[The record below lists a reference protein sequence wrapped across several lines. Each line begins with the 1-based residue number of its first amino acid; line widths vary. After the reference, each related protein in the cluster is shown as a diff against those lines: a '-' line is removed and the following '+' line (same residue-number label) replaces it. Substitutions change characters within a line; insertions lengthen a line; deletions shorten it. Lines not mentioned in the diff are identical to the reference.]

1 MGNCCSNINI
11 GINGNIFTL
20 RSLMKIG
27 SILENQNFEKR
38 VAIMPDVVNKYISL
52 GFEILLSKNYASHLG
67 IDDQKYLKAGA
78 KISSDENEILNSSD
92 IVVQLGILSD
102 DKISLIREN
111 QILIGVL
118 NPYDNKKKLE
128 DLAKKKIN
136 LFSLELLPRITRAQS
151 MDILSS
157 QANLAGYKAVIEA
170 FASFKKAIPMMM
182 TAAGTIPAAKVLVV
196 GAGVAG
202 LQAIATAKRMGA
214 IVFATDVRMASK
226 EQVESLGGK
235 FLTVE
240 GSENL
245 ETEGGYAKETSD
257 EFKKKQEELLSET
270 LKKIDIVICTALIP
284 GKKAP
289 LIIKDNMVSNMQA
302 GSVIYDLAAIQGGN
316 TAFSEVDKIIDKN
329 GVKIMGETNILNKL
343 PISASNLYSKNM
355 FNFVDNLFDK
365 KNKKIHINIEDEI
378 IKKTLIK

>member
-1 MGNCCSNINI
+1 
-11 GINGNIFTL
+11 
-20 RSLMKIG
+20 MKIG

-38 VAIMPDVVNKYISL
+38 VAITPEVVKKYISL
-52 GFEILLSKNYASHLG
+52 GFEITLKENYGNHIG
-67 IDDQKYLKAGA
+67 IKDSDYIELGA
-78 KISSDENEILNSSD
+78 KIAKDDNEILTTSE
-92 IVVQLGILSD
+92 IIVQLGMLSED
-102 DKISLIREN
+102 NSLLLKEN
-111 QILIGVL
+111 QTFIGVL
-118 NPYDNKKKLE
+118 DPYNNEEKLKN
-128 DLAKKKIN
+128 LVKKKIN
-136 LFSLELLPRITRAQS
+136 IFSLELLPRITRAQS

-157 QANLAGYKAVIEA
+157 QANLAGYKAVIES
-170 FASFKKAIPMMM
+170 FAYFEKAVPMMM

-245 ETEGGYAKETSD
+245 ETKGGYAKETSED
-257 EFKKKQEELLSET
+257 FKKKQEELLSET

-289 LIIKDNMVSNMQA
+289 IIIKENMINNMHP
-302 GSVIYDLAAIQGGN
+302 GSIIYDLAAVQGGN
-316 TAFSEVDKIIDKN
+316 TAFTAADKVIEKN
-329 GVKIMGETNILNKL
+329 GVKIMGESNILNKL
-343 PISASNLYSKNM
+343 PVSASSLYAKNLY
-355 FNFVDNLFDK
+355 NFVYNLLDK
-365 KNKKIHINIEDEI
+365 EKKKININLDDEI
-378 IKKTLIK
+378 IEKTLIK

>member
-1 MGNCCSNINI
+1 MIVS
-11 GINGNIFTL
+11 
-20 RSLMKIG
+20 
-27 SILENQNFEKR
+27 SISEDKKLEKR
-38 VAIMPDVVNKYISL
+38 VAITPEITKKYISSGFEVHLVKNYGDHL
-52 GFEILLSKNYASHLG
+52 GFS
-67 IDDQKYLKAGA
+67 DDEYKSSGA
-78 KISSDENEILNSSD
+78 KISDSEIEIINKSDVIVQLSFPSDE
-92 IVVQLGILSD
+92 
-102 DKISLIREN
+102 KTSLLKEN

-118 NPYDNKKKLE
+118 DPFSNKEKIDKLNKKNIK
-128 DLAKKKIN
+128 N
-136 LFSLELLPRITRAQS
+136 FSLELLPRITRAQS

-157 QANLAGYKAVIEA
+157 QANLAGYKAVVES
-170 FASFKKAIPMMM
+170 FANFEKAIPMMM
-182 TAAGTIPAAKVLVV
+182 TAAGTVPAAKVLVV

-235 FLTVE
+235 FLVVE

-257 EFKKKQEELLSET
+257 DFKMRQEKLLAET

-289 LIIKDNMVSNMQA
+289 LIIKEEMIKNMQA

-316 TAFSEVDKIIDKN
+316 SAFTKVDEIIEKHK
-329 GVKIMGETNILNKL
+329 VKIMGERNILNKL
-343 PISASNLYSKNM
+343 PTSASNLYAKNM
-355 FNFVDNLFDK
+355 FNFVTNLYDK
-365 KNKKIHINIEDEI
+365 DNKKININLEDEI
-378 IKKTLIK
+378 IEKTLVK

>member
-1 MGNCCSNINI
+1 MI
-11 GINGNIFTL
+11 
-20 RSLMKIG
+20 IG
-27 SILENQNFEKR
+27 SVLENQEVEKR
-38 VAIMPDVVNKYISL
+38 ISITPDIIKKYTSL
-52 GFEILLSKNYASHLG
+52 GFEIILSENYGRHIG
-67 IDDQKYLKAGA
+67 IKDEEYLKLGV
-78 KISSDENEILNSSD
+78 KITKDDKEILSTSD
-92 IVVQLGILSD
+92 IIVQLGMLPD
-102 DKISLIREN
+102 DQSSMIKEN

-118 NPYDNKKKLE
+118 NPYDNKDKLE
-128 DLAKKKIN
+128 SLAKKKIN
-136 LFSLELLPRITRAQS
+136 LFALELLPRITRAQS

-157 QANLAGYKAVIEA
+157 QANLAGYKAVIES
-170 FASFKKAIPMMM
+170 FANFEKAIPMMM

-245 ETEGGYAKETSD
+245 ETEGGYAKEASED
-257 EFKKKQEELLSET
+257 FKNKQEQLLSET

-289 LIIKDNMVSNMQA
+289 LIIKDKMINNMQS

-316 TAFSEVDKIIDKN
+316 TAFTEVNKTIEKN
-329 GVKIMGETNILNKL
+329 GVKIMGESNILNKL
-343 PISASNLYSKNM
+343 PVSASSLYSKNV

-365 KNKKIHINIEDEI
+365 KNKKININLEDEI
-378 IKKTLIK
+378 IEKTLIK